1 MPSVAN
7 GEFAPLCGAVATFS
21 GNSEDPSRPVREG
34 VVTLGNNNYNIE
46 IMMKRYWQ
54 NYLLPSLTRRGL
66 GVGLLL
72 ALLAFTACSSDDDG
86 NKKDDTLTAQE
97 LTGLWVAEYDQS
109 ATEDGITWTRVVED
123 FLFRANGTGYWEI
136 YLLDANKLVGA
147 DGDRDTDKTHYTIS
161 GNIVNITIDNS
172 IIECTLTYAD
182 GKLTDTDEGV
192 VYRKAT
198 TEQQTLVEQLYND
211 WKGMNSGTKD
221 DGSTI
226 NTDVTDS
233 YTDEPARARRR

>member
-123 FLFRANGTGYWEI
+123 FLFRGDGTGYWEI

-226 NTDVTDS
+226 NTDVTDT